1 MVAKEERVL
10 EASQTESEESVGPE
24 CNRHCG
30 DCPSSVWMIHFVSFY
45 DVFLSTGNDRSD
57 GKKEWSEEEA
67 FTFVGDRGFEGSSIL
82 GKTKNHGH
90 CYSSKQHEV
99 EDVENGTDSDKT
111 REGMGLDSDERTKT
125 TRGHGQGVV
134 CPCVVPD
141 SLSKGKIWLIRVLPA
156 RNLSVL
162 VPS

>member
-30 DCPSSVWMIHFVSFY
+30 DCPSSVWMIRFVSFY

-67 FTFVGDRGFEGSSIL
+67 FTL
-82 GKTKNHGH
+82 
-90 CYSSKQHEV
+90 
-99 EDVENGTDSDKT
+99 
-111 REGMGLDSDERTKT
+111 GLDSDERTKT

-134 CPCVVPD
+134 RPCVVPD

-156 RNLSVL
+156 RHLSVL